1 MSVAIAN
8 LPVWARSF
16 AFADFRLLWLNVLLQ
31 SAAQGM
37 HWVAVGWLVFD
48 VSDSEFLV
56 GASAALSMAPFFFLG
71 PVAGAVADRADR
83 RRLILAIT
91 LAAAVAAL
99 SMAAILFAGVAGIGW
114 ILALAALAGCVSA
127 FIMTTRQSLT
137 YDIVG
142 ARLALNG
149 MSLNSVSMQ
158 IGLIGGPLLF
168 SVLITRFGAGG
179 LFLIVGCCYAA
190 SAVFPLFMR
199 GRSTSASAA
208 ARAPRRE
215 SVPRVLAGYVGIMR
229 RNRVLA
235 TLMALAAVTELF
247 GFAHMAILPVIAK
260 DVLSLD
266 AFGLGVMTAVRQTG
280 GVAGLLALS
289 VLGDFRRKGALTFG
303 VMLAF
308 GACLM
313 SLIFQIGAAYYVAML
328 ALATACAMSVDTIY
342 MTLMQE
348 NVPDDQRGR
357 AMGAWTLS
365 IGVAPVGHL
374 GIGALAGRVGAPA
387 ALFVSGAALAAS
399 TLCAA
404 AALPKIRR
412 LA

>member
-71 PVAGAVADRADR
+71 PVAGAVADRVDR

-99 SMAAILFAGVAGIGW
+99 SMAAILFAAVAGIGW
-114 ILALAALAGCVSA
+114 ILALAAAAGCVSA

-158 IGLIGGPLLF
+158 IGLIGGALLSGAF
-168 SVLITRFGAGG
+168 ISAFGAGG
-179 LFLIVGCCYAA
+179 LFLTVGGCYAA
-190 SAVFPLFMR
+190 SGVFPLFMR
-199 GRSTSASAA
+199 GQTTSSAA
-208 ARAPRRE
+208 AERAPRRE

-289 VLGDFRRKGALTFG
+289 ALGDFRRKGALTLG
-303 VMLAF
+303 VTLAF

-328 ALATACAMSVDTIY
+328 ALATACAMSVDALY

-374 GIGALAGRVGAPA
+374 GIGALAGRIGAPA
-387 ALFVSGAALAAS
+387 ALFGSGAALAAS
-399 TLCAA
+399 ALCAA

-412 LA
+412 LE

>member
-1 MSVAIAN
+1 VSVAIAN

-71 PVAGAVADRADR
+71 PVAGAVADRVDR
-83 RRLILAIT
+83 RKLTLAIT

-99 SMAAILFAGVAGIGW
+99 AMAAILFAGVAGIGW

-158 IGLIGGPLLF
+158 IGLIGGALLSGAF
-168 SVLITRFGAGG
+168 ISAFGAGG
-179 LFLIVGCCYAA
+179 LFLIIGCCYAA
-190 SAVFPLFMR
+190 SGVFPLFMR
-199 GRSTSASAA
+199 GQTSSASAV
-208 ARAPRRE
+208 RAPRRE

-289 VLGDFRRKGALTFG
+289 ALGDFRRKGALTLG
-303 VMLAF
+303 VTLAF

-328 ALATACAMSVDTIY
+328 ALATACAMSVDALY

-374 GIGALAGRVGAPA
+374 GIGALAGRIGAPA
-387 ALFVSGAALAAS
+387 SLFVSGAALAAS
-399 TLCAA
+399 ALCAA

-412 LA
+412 LE

>member
-99 SMAAILFAGVAGIGW
+99 AMAAILFAGVAGIGW
-114 ILALAALAGCVSA
+114 ILALAAVAGCVSA

-190 SAVFPLFMR
+190 SAVFPLLMR
-199 GRSTSASAA
+199 GQSSVAV
-208 ARAPRRE
+208 RAPRRE

-289 VLGDFRRKGALTFG
+289 ALGDFRRKGALTFG

-374 GIGALAGRVGAPA
+374 SIGALAGRIGAPA
-387 ALFVSGAALAAS
+387 ALFASGAALAAS

-404 AALPKIRR
+404 SALPKIRR
-412 LA
+412 LE

>member
-37 HWVAVGWLVFD
+37 HWVAVGWLVFE

-83 RRLILAIT
+83 RKLILAIT

-99 SMAAILFAGVAGIGW
+99 AMAAILFAGVAGIGW

-158 IGLIGGPLLF
+158 MGLIGGPLLF

-179 LFLIVGCCYAA
+179 LFLIIGGCYAA
-190 SAVFPLFMR
+190 SGVFPLFMR
-199 GRSTSASAA
+199 SPSSAA
-208 ARAPRRE
+208 ARPIRRE
-215 SVPRVLAGYVGIMR
+215 SVRRVLAEYVGIMR

-235 TLMALAAVTELF
+235 TLMALAAATELF

-260 DVLSLD
+260 DVLNLD
-266 AFGLGVMTAVRQTG
+266 ASGLGVMTAVRQTG

-289 VLGDFRRKGALTFG
+289 ALGDFRRKGFLMFG
-303 VMLAF
+303 VMFAF
-308 GACLM
+308 GASLM

-374 GIGALAGRVGAPA
+374 SIGALAGRIGAPA
-387 ALFVSGAALAAS
+387 SLFASGAALAAS

-412 LA
+412 LE

>member
-1 MSVAIAN
+1 MNLAN

-16 AFADFRLLWLNVLLQ
+16 SFADFRLLWLNVLLQ
-31 SAAQGM
+31 STAQGM
-37 HWVAVGWLVFD
+37 HWVAVSWLVFD
-48 VSDSEFLV
+48 VTDSEFLV

-71 PVAGAVADRADR
+71 LVAGAAADRVDR
-83 RRLILAIT
+83 RKLILAIT
-91 LAAAVAAL
+91 LAAVAAAL
-99 SMAAILFAGVAGIGW
+99 AMAAILFADAAGIAW
-114 ILALAALAGCVSA
+114 ILALAAIAGCVSA
-127 FIMTTRQSLT
+127 FIMTTRQALT

-158 IGLIGGPLLF
+158 MGLIGGPLLF
-168 SVLITRFGAGG
+168 SVFITRFGAGG
-179 LFLIVGCCYAA
+179 LFLIIGGCYAA
-190 SAVFPLFMR
+190 SGVFPLFMR
-199 GRSTSASAA
+199 SPPSAA
-208 ARAPRRE
+208 ARPVRRE
-215 SVPRVLAGYVGIMR
+215 SVRRVLAEYVGIMR
-229 RNRVLA
+229 RNRILA
-235 TLMALAAVTELF
+235 TLMALAAATELF

-260 DVLSLD
+260 DVLNLD
-266 AFGLGVMTAVRQTG
+266 ASGLGVMTAVRQTG

-289 VLGDFRRKGALTFG
+289 ALGDFRRKGSLMFG
-303 VMLAF
+303 VMFAF
-308 GACLM
+308 GASLM

-328 ALATACAMSVDTIY
+328 ALATACAMSVDTLY

-374 GIGALAGRVGAPA
+374 SIGALAGRIGAPA
-387 ALFVSGAALAAS
+387 SLFASGAALAAS

-404 AALPKIRR
+404 AALPQIRR
-412 LA
+412 LE

>member
-71 PVAGAVADRADR
+71 PVAGAVADRVDR

-91 LAAAVAAL
+91 LAATAAAL
-99 SMAAILFAGVAGIGW
+99 SMAAILFAGVAGVGW
-114 ILALAALAGCVSA
+114 ILALAAAAGCVSA

-158 IGLIGGPLLF
+158 IGLIGGALLSGAF
-168 SVLITRFGAGG
+168 ISAFGAGG
-179 LFLIVGCCYAA
+179 LFLAVGGCCAA
-190 SAVFPLFMR
+190 SGVFPLFMR
-199 GRSTSASAA
+199 ARSQSPDAAERAS
-208 ARAPRRE
+208 RRE

-260 DVLSLD
+260 DVLNLD

-289 VLGDFRRKGALTFG
+289 ALGDFRRKGALTLG
-303 VMLAF
+303 VTLAF
-308 GACLM
+308 GGSLM

-328 ALATACAMSVDTIY
+328 ALATACAMSVDALY

-387 ALFVSGAALAAS
+387 ALFGSGAALAAS
-399 TLCAA
+399 ALCAA

-412 LA
+412 LE

>member
-1 MSVAIAN
+1 MNLAN
-8 LPVWARSF
+8 LPVWARAFS
-16 AFADFRLLWLNVLLQ
+16 FADFRLLWLNVLLQ
-31 SAAQGM
+31 STAQGM
-37 HWVAVGWLVFD
+37 HWVAVSWLVFE
-48 VSDSEFLV
+48 VTDSEFWV

-71 PVAGAVADRADR
+71 LVAGAAADRVDR
-83 RRLILAIT
+83 RKLTLAIT
-91 LAAAVAAL
+91 LAAVAAAL
-99 SMAAILFAGVAGIGW
+99 AMAAILFADAAGIAW
-114 ILALAALAGCVSA
+114 ILALAAIAGCVSA
-127 FIMTTRQSLT
+127 FIMTTRQALT

-158 IGLIGGPLLF
+158 MGLIGGPLLF

-179 LFLIVGCCYAA
+179 LFLIIGGCYAA
-190 SAVFPLFMR
+190 SGVFPLFMR
-199 GRSTSASAA
+199 SPPSAA
-208 ARAPRRE
+208 ARPIRRE
-215 SVPRVLAGYVGIMR
+215 SVRRVLAEYVGIMR
-229 RNRVLA
+229 RNRILA
-235 TLMALAAVTELF
+235 TLMALAAATELF

-260 DVLSLD
+260 DVLNLD
-266 AFGLGVMTAVRQTG
+266 ASGLGVMTAVRQTG

-289 VLGDFRRKGALTFG
+289 ALGDFRRKGFLMFG
-303 VMLAF
+303 VMFAF
-308 GACLM
+308 GASLM

-348 NVPDDQRGR
+348 NVPDNQRGR

-374 GIGALAGRVGAPA
+374 SIGALAGRIGAPA
-387 ALFVSGAALAAS
+387 SLFASGAALAAS

-412 LA
+412 LE

>member
-199 GRSTSASAA
+199 GQTTSASAI
-208 ARAPRRE
+208 RAPRRE

-229 RNRVLA
+229 RNLVLA

-289 VLGDFRRKGALTFG
+289 ALGDFRRKGALTLG

-328 ALATACAMSVDTIY
+328 ALATACAMSVDALY

-348 NVPDDQRGR
+348 NVSDDQRGR

-374 GIGALAGRVGAPA
+374 GIGALAGRIGAPA

-412 LA
+412 LE

>member
-1 MSVAIAN
+1 MSVATAN

-99 SMAAILFAGVAGIGW
+99 AMAAILFAGVAGIGW

-199 GRSTSASAA
+199 GQTTSASAV
-208 ARAPRRE
+208 RAPRRE

-289 VLGDFRRKGALTFG
+289 ALGDFRRKGALTFG

-328 ALATACAMSVDTIY
+328 ALATACAMSVDALY

-365 IGVAPVGHL
+365 IGVAPAGHL
-374 GIGALAGRVGAPA
+374 GIGALAGRVGAPGS
-387 ALFVSGAALAAS
+387 LFVSGAALAAS

-412 LA
+412 LE

>member
-1 MSVAIAN
+1 MNPAA

-16 AFADFRLLWLNVLLQ
+16 SFADFRLLWLNVLLQ

-37 HWVAVGWLVFD
+37 HWVAVGWLVFE

-56 GASAALSMAPFFFLG
+56 GVSAAVSMAPFFFLG
-71 PVAGAVADRADR
+71 LVAGAAADRMDR
-83 RRLILAIT
+83 RRLTLAIT
-91 LAAAVAAL
+91 LAAVL
-99 SMAAILFAGVAGIGW
+99 TSLGMAAILFAGVAGIVW
-114 ILALAALAGCVSA
+114 ILALAAVAGCVSA

-158 IGLIGGPLLF
+158 IGLIGGALL
-168 SVLITRFGAGG
+168 SGAAISAFGAGG
-179 LFLIVGCCYAA
+179 VFLIVGGCYAA
-190 SAVFPLFMR
+190 SGAFPLLMR
-199 GRSTSASAA
+199 PPPADNRPS
-208 ARAPRRE
+208 RRE
-215 SVPRVLAGYVGIMR
+215 SIPRALAGYVGIMR

-235 TLMALAAVTELF
+235 TLMALAAATELF

-289 VLGDFRRKGALTFG
+289 SLGDFRRKGLLMFG

-308 GACLM
+308 GASLM
-313 SLIFQIGAAYYVAML
+313 ALIFQLGAAYYFAML
-328 ALATACAMSVDTIY
+328 ALATACAMSVDALY

-348 NVPDDQRGR
+348 NVPDEQRGR

-374 GIGALAGRVGAPA
+374 SIGALAGRIGAPA
-387 ALFVSGAALAAS
+387 SLFASGAALAAS

-404 AALPKIRR
+404 AALPRIRR
-412 LA
+412 LE

>member
-1 MSVAIAN
+1 MNLAN

-16 AFADFRLLWLNVLLQ
+16 SFADFRLLWLNVLLQ
-31 SAAQGM
+31 STAQGM
-37 HWVAVGWLVFD
+37 HWVAVSWLVFE
-48 VSDSEFLV
+48 VTDSEFLV

-71 PVAGAVADRADR
+71 LVAGAAADRVDR
-83 RRLILAIT
+83 RKLTLAIT
-91 LAAAVAAL
+91 LAAMAAAL
-99 SMAAILFAGVAGIGW
+99 AMAAILFADAAGIAW
-114 ILALAALAGCVSA
+114 ILALAAIAGCVSA
-127 FIMTTRQSLT
+127 FIMTTRQALT

-158 IGLIGGPLLF
+158 MGLIGGPLLF
-168 SVLITRFGAGG
+168 SVFITRFGAGG
-179 LFLIVGCCYAA
+179 LFLIIGGCYAA
-190 SAVFPLFMR
+190 SGVFPLFMR
-199 GRSTSASAA
+199 SPSSAA
-208 ARAPRRE
+208 ARPTRRE
-215 SVPRVLAGYVGIMR
+215 SVPRVLAEYVGIMR

-235 TLMALAAVTELF
+235 TLMALAAATELF

-260 DVLSLD
+260 DVLNLD
-266 AFGLGVMTAVRQTG
+266 ASGLGVMTAVRQTG

-289 VLGDFRRKGALTFG
+289 ALGDFRRKGFLMFG
-303 VMLAF
+303 VMFAF
-308 GACLM
+308 GASLM

-374 GIGALAGRVGAPA
+374 SIGALAGRIGAPA
-387 ALFVSGAALAAS
+387 SLFASGAALAAS

-412 LA
+412 LE

>member
-199 GRSTSASAA
+199 GQTTSASAI
-208 ARAPRRE
+208 RAPRRE

-229 RNRVLA
+229 RNLVLA

-289 VLGDFRRKGALTFG
+289 ALGDFRRKGALTLG

-328 ALATACAMSVDTIY
+328 ALATACAMSVDALY

-374 GIGALAGRVGAPA
+374 GIGALAGRIGAPA

-412 LA
+412 LE

>member
-1 MSVAIAN
+1 MNLAIAN

-99 SMAAILFAGVAGIGW
+99 AMAAILFAGVAGVGW

-199 GRSTSASAA
+199 GQTTSASDV
-208 ARAPRRE
+208 RAPRRE
-215 SVPRVLAGYVGIMR
+215 SVPRVLASYVGIMR

-289 VLGDFRRKGALTFG
+289 ALGDFRRKGALTFG

-308 GACLM
+308 GGSLM

-328 ALATACAMSVDTIY
+328 ALATACAMSVDALY

-348 NVPDDQRGR
+348 NVPDAQRGR

-365 IGVAPVGHL
+365 IGVAPAGHL

-387 ALFVSGAALAAS
+387 SLFVSGAALAAS
-399 TLCAA
+399 ALCAA

-412 LA
+412 LE

>member
-91 LAAAVAAL
+91 LAAAGAAL
-99 SMAAILFAGVAGIGW
+99 AMAAILFAGVAGIGW

-199 GRSTSASAA
+199 VQTTSASAV
-208 ARAPRRE
+208 RAPRRE

-289 VLGDFRRKGALTFG
+289 ALGDFRRKGALALG

-328 ALATACAMSVDTIY
+328 ALATACAMSVDALY

-365 IGVAPVGHL
+365 IGVAPAGHL

-387 ALFVSGAALAAS
+387 SLFVSGAALAAS

-412 LA
+412 LE

>member
-71 PVAGAVADRADR
+71 PVAGAVADRVDR
-83 RRLILAIT
+83 RKLTLAIT
-91 LAAAVAAL
+91 LAAMMAAL
-99 SMAAILFAGVAGIGW
+99 AMAAILFAGVAGIGW
-114 ILALAALAGCVSA
+114 ILALAAAAGCVSA

-168 SVLITRFGAGG
+168 SVFITRFGAGG
-179 LFLIVGCCYAA
+179 LFLIIGGCYAA
-190 SAVFPLFMR
+190 SGAFPLFMR
-199 GRSTSASAA
+199 SPSSAA
-208 ARAPRRE
+208 ARPIRRE
-215 SVPRVLAGYVGIMR
+215 SVRRVLAEYVGIMR

-235 TLMALAAVTELF
+235 TLMALAAATELF

-260 DVLSLD
+260 DVLNLD
-266 AFGLGVMTAVRQTG
+266 ASGLGVMTAVRQTG

-289 VLGDFRRKGALTFG
+289 ALGDFRRKGFLMFG
-303 VMLAF
+303 VMFAF
-308 GACLM
+308 GASLM

-374 GIGALAGRVGAPA
+374 SIGALAGRIGAPA
-387 ALFVSGAALAAS
+387 SLFASGAALAAS

-412 LA
+412 LE

>member
-1 MSVAIAN
+1 MNLAN

-16 AFADFRLLWLNVLLQ
+16 SFADFRLLWLNVLLQ
-31 SAAQGM
+31 STAQGM
-37 HWVAVGWLVFD
+37 HWVAVSWLVFE
-48 VSDSEFLV
+48 VTDSEFLV

-71 PVAGAVADRADR
+71 LVAGAAADRLDR
-83 RRLILAIT
+83 RKLMLAIT
-91 LAAAVAAL
+91 LAAVAAAL
-99 SMAAILFAGVAGIGW
+99 AMAAILFADAAGIAW
-114 ILALAALAGCVSA
+114 ILALAAVAGCVSA
-127 FIMTTRQSLT
+127 FIMTTRQALT

-179 LFLIVGCCYAA
+179 LFLIIGGCYAA
-190 SAVFPLFMR
+190 SGAFPLFMR
-199 GRSTSASAA
+199 SPQSAD
-208 ARAPRRE
+208 ARPTRRE
-215 SVPRVLAGYVGIMR
+215 SVRRVLAEYVGIMR

-235 TLMALAAVTELF
+235 TLMALAAATELF

-260 DVLSLD
+260 DVLNLD
-266 AFGLGVMTAVRQTG
+266 ASGLGVMTAVRQTG

-289 VLGDFRRKGALTFG
+289 ALGDFRRKGFLMFV
-303 VMLAF
+303 VMFAF
-308 GACLM
+308 GASLM

-374 GIGALAGRVGAPA
+374 SIGALAGRIGAPA
-387 ALFVSGAALAAS
+387 SLFASGAALAAS

-412 LA
+412 LE